1 MRRSLL
7 ILLLAASLSACPGS
21 AMDAAAT
28 RVAKGLQDGIL
39 NHDDVA
45 TVRDALPGYMLT
57 LDGLVEASP
66 DNPQVALAAAQLY
79 AFFASNFASE
89 PERKKRLAERARR
102 YARQALCLELTALC
116 ETLGASFEEF
126 AEEVEDIDDE
136 EHVALLYGFTTA
148 WAVWIQANVEDW
160 NAIADVAKIETLL
173 KKVIA
178 LKPRY
183 EKGMPYVYLGV
194 LASQLPEAMGGK
206 PDKARE
212 YFEEALTISGERN
225 LMAQVYYARQYAR
238 MVFDR
243 KLHDQ
248 LLREV
253 VAADP
258 RERGLTLS
266 NILAQEQA
274 RTLLAESQ
282 DFF

>member
-1 MRRSLL
+1 
-7 ILLLAASLSACPGS
+7 
-21 AMDAAAT
+21 MDAAAT

-66 DNPQVALAAAQLY
+66 DNPQVALAASQLY
-79 AFFASNFASE
+79 AFFASNFATE

-102 YARQALCLELTALC
+102 YARQALCLELTAVC
-116 ETLGASFEEF
+116 ETLNAPFEEF
-126 AEEVEDIDDE
+126 SEEVEEIDDE
-136 EHVALLYGFTTA
+136 EQVALLYGFTTA
-148 WAVWIQANVEDW
+148 WAVWIQANVDDW
-160 NAIADVAKIETLL
+160 NAIADVPKIEALL
-173 KKVIA
+173 NKVVA
-178 LKPRY
+178 LKPRHD
-183 EKGMPYVYLGV
+183 KGMPYVYLGV
-194 LASQLPEAMGGK
+194 LASQLPPAMGGK
-206 PDKARE
+206 PDKAKE
-212 YFEEALTISGERN
+212 YFEQALTISGERN

-258 RERGLTLS
+258 KERGLTLS
-266 NILAQEQA
+266 NTLAQEQA
-274 RTLLAESQ
+274 KALLAESQ